1 MYVLS
6 IVICPFVLFLLAIVL
21 SGLLQYTV
29 SDYLPLVSSN
39 SSCAYLTTFAFL
51 MPGEQFR
58 LPRASKLKYRHTFQG
73 RIHDFKL
80 GGGVLKKIG
89 PSGGRREN
97 FWGISCEKSRFYAKK
112 SFFFQ
117 LPREARKFLRYFVWK
132 ITILR
137 QKIIFFSNFRRAPP
151 PPLNPP
157 LHLNLSHCILWDWK
171 EDIYCCICAH
181 LYEIHTSLFTVR

>member
-39 SSCAYLTTFAFL
+39 SSYAYLTTFAFL

-80 GGGVLKKIG
+80 GGAYLKK
-89 PSGGRREN
+89 
-97 FWGISCEKSRFYAKK
+97 
-112 SFFFQ
+112 
-117 LPREARKFLRYFVWK
+117 L
-132 ITILR
+132 
-137 QKIIFFSNFRRAPP
+137 RRAEGGA
-151 PPLNPP
+151 NIFGVFRVKN
-157 LHLNLSHCILWDWK
+157 HD
-171 EDIYCCICAH
+171 
-181 LYEIHTSLFTVR
+181 FTPKVKYA